1 MSKEDLIISKLS
13 WAKDSHSEIQLG
25 DVRNLL
31 GTGYDAKY
39 VARWTRELEL
49 VNLLKEC
56 LIVTDT
62 SPEIERMVRNKIM
75 ARSGEERFII
85 GAEMFDS
92 AREMVKASLPK
103 NLSETEMRRL
113 LFKRIY
119 GKELEIGPYGSDAG

>member
-1 MSKEDLIISKLS
+1 MPE
-13 WAKDSHSEIQLG
+13 
-25 DVRNLL
+25 
-31 GTGYDAKY
+31 
-39 VARWTRELEL
+39 
-49 VNLLKEC
+49 
-56 LIVTDT
+56 VTDT

-75 ARSGEERFII
+75 ARSGEQRFII